1 MKSVLLLILLSFQLH
16 SQNNLF
22 RHNQDPYSD
31 FDYSEKEILELKS
44 EGNLSIFNA
53 EKHNS
58 NLANKL
64 FELSEGKSITL
75 KGREKKKLK
84 IIKKKNVEH
93 FRVNY
98 IYFDGDKM
106 SYEEIDKLR
115 DRILMMNKTQKFERL
130 AQRYSMDMNKNKG
143 GDSGW
148 FKKSSVPEDFKNA
161 ALSSIRAANETFKVD
176 LEDKGWYY
184 LILKSYSPQL
194 IEEILVL
201 ETIE

>member
-1 MKSVLLLILLSFQLH
+1 MKSVLLLILISFQLH
-16 SQNNLF
+16 SQTNLF
-22 RHNQDPYSD
+22 RHNEDPYAD
-31 FDYSEKEILELKS
+31 FGYSKEEILELKS
-44 EGNLSIFNA
+44 EGNLSIFNS

-64 FELSEGKSITL
+64 FELGEGKSITL

-84 IIKKKNVEH
+84 VIKKKNIEH
-93 FRVNY
+93 FRINY

-106 SYEEIDKLR
+106 TYEEMDRLR
-115 DRILMMNKTQKFERL
+115 DRILMMSETQKFERL
-130 AQRYSMDMNKNKG
+130 AQQYSMDMSKNKG

-176 LEDKGWYY
+176 LENQGWYY

>member
-1 MKSVLLLILLSFQLH
+1 MKSVLLLILISFQLH
-16 SQNNLF
+16 SQTNLF
-22 RHNQDPYSD
+22 RHNEDPYAD
-31 FDYSEKEILELKS
+31 FGYSKEEILELKS

-64 FELSEGKSITL
+64 FELGEGKSITL

-84 IIKKKNVEH
+84 VIKKKNIEH

-106 SYEEIDKLR
+106 TYEEMDRLR
-115 DRILMMNKTQKFERL
+115 DRILIMSETQKFERL
-130 AQRYSMDMNKNKG
+130 AQQYSMDMSKNKG

-176 LEDKGWYY
+176 LENQGWYY